1 MSDTGF
7 QKGESI
13 VIKHRLVKG
22 LCFSTLAFSL
32 SACSLWQPNISSLE
46 KTIIIPT
53 VLPTCS
59 DLTQSF
65 NAYQHIHVEANR
77 YNTESK
83 TNDFEAMI
91 SADQKGM
98 KIAVMAMGMKVWN
111 IDFDG
116 MVITEERSEHLPEAL
131 EAQYMVRDI
140 ALAYWPSRDLKPQL
154 KDWTLVEGD
163 RTRLIYAPGEEK
175 PIISIEYRKGAAPLS
190 GDGEVIFENHL
201 HHYRLTI
208 QSNSLK

>member
-1 MSDTGF
+1 M
-7 QKGESI
+7 
-13 VIKHRLVKG
+13 KHRLVKG
-22 LCFSTLAFSL
+22 LCCATLAFSL
-32 SACSLWQPNISSLE
+32 SACSLWQSNTSTVE
-46 KTIIIPT
+46 EAIIIPT

-59 DLTQSF
+59 NLTQSF

-77 YNTESK
+77 YNAESK

-91 SADQKGM
+91 TADKKGM

-140 ALAYWPSRDLKPQL
+140 ALAYWPSRDLKTQL
-154 KDWTLVEGD
+154 NDWILIENEQ
-163 RTRLIYAPGEEK
+163 TRLIYAPGEEN

-190 GDGEVIFENHL
+190 ANGEVIFENHL

-208 QSNSLK
+208 QSSRLK

>member
-1 MSDTGF
+1 M
-7 QKGESI
+7 
-13 VIKHRLVKG
+13 KHRLVKG
-22 LCFSTLAFSL
+22 LCCVALAFSL
-32 SACSLWQPNISSLE
+32 SACSLWQPNTSTVEEAI
-46 KTIIIPT
+46 KIPT

-59 DLTQSF
+59 DLTRSF
-65 NAYQHIHVEANR
+65 NAYQHIHVNADS
-77 YNTESK
+77 YDAESQ

-91 SADQKGM
+91 TADKKGM

-190 GDGEVIFENHL
+190 ANGEVIFENHL

-208 QSNSLK
+208 QSSRLK

>member
-1 MSDTGF
+1 M
-7 QKGESI
+7 
-13 VIKHRLVKG
+13 KHRLVKG
-22 LCFSTLAFSL
+22 LCCVALAFSL
-32 SACSLWQPNISSLE
+32 SACSLWLRNTSTVEEAI
-46 KTIIIPT
+46 KIPT

-59 DLTQSF
+59 NLTQSF
-65 NAYQHIHVEANR
+65 NAYQHIHVEADR
-77 YNTESK
+77 YNAESK

-91 SADQKGM
+91 TADKKGM

-116 MVITEERSEHLPEAL
+116 MVITEERSEYLPEAL

-140 ALAYWPSRDLKPQL
+140 ALAYWPSRDLKAQL
-154 KDWTLVEGD
+154 KDWILIENEQ
-163 RTRLIYAPGEEK
+163 TRLIYAPGEEK
-175 PIISIEYRKGAAPLS
+175 PTISIEYRKGAAPLS
-190 GDGEVIFENHL
+190 ADGEVIFENHL

>member
-1 MSDTGF
+1 
-7 QKGESI
+7 
-13 VIKHRLVKG
+13 
-22 LCFSTLAFSL
+22 
-32 SACSLWQPNISSLE
+32 
-46 KTIIIPT
+46 
-53 VLPTCS
+53 
-59 DLTQSF
+59 
-65 NAYQHIHVEANR
+65 
-77 YNTESK
+77 
-83 TNDFEAMI
+83 MI
-91 SADQKGM
+91 TADKKGM

-140 ALAYWPSRDLKPQL
+140 ALAYWPSRDLKAQL
-154 KDWTLVEGD
+154 NDWILIENEQ
-163 RTRLIYAPGEEK
+163 TRLIYAPGEEN

-190 GDGEVIFENHL
+190 ANGEVIFENHL

>member
-1 MSDTGF
+1 M
-7 QKGESI
+7 
-13 VIKHRLVKG
+13 KHRLVKG
-22 LCFSTLAFSL
+22 LCCVALAFSL
-32 SACSLWQPNISSLE
+32 SACSLWLPNTSTVEEAI
-46 KTIIIPT
+46 KIPT

-59 DLTQSF
+59 NLTQSF
-65 NAYQHIHVEANR
+65 NAYQHIHVEADR
-77 YNTESK
+77 YNAESK

-91 SADQKGM
+91 TADKKGM

-116 MVITEERSEHLPEAL
+116 MVITEERSEYLPEAL

-163 RTRLIYAPGEEK
+163 RRRLIYAPGEEN

-190 GDGEVIFENHL
+190 ADGEVIFENHL

>member
-1 MSDTGF
+1 M
-7 QKGESI
+7 
-13 VIKHRLVKG
+13 KHRLVKG
-22 LCFSTLAFSL
+22 LCCVALAFSL
-32 SACSLWQPNISSLE
+32 SACSLWQPNTSTVE
-46 KTIIIPT
+46 KALKIPT

-59 DLTQSF
+59 DLTRSF
-65 NAYQHIHVEANR
+65 NAYQHIHVNADR
-77 YNTESK
+77 YDAESQ

-91 SADQKGM
+91 TADKKGM

-140 ALAYWPSRDLKPQL
+140 ALAYWPSRDLKTQL
-154 KDWTLVEGD
+154 NDWILIENEQ
-163 RTRLIYAPGEEK
+163 TRLIYAPGEEN

-190 GDGEVIFENHL
+190 ANGEVIFENHL

>member
-1 MSDTGF
+1 M
-7 QKGESI
+7 
-13 VIKHRLVKG
+13 KHRLVKG
-22 LCFSTLAFSL
+22 LCCVALAFSL
-32 SACSLWQPNISSLE
+32 SACSLWQPNTSTVEEAI
-46 KTIIIPT
+46 KIPT

-59 DLTQSF
+59 DLTRSF
-65 NAYQHIHVEANR
+65 NAYQHIHVNADS
-77 YNTESK
+77 YDAESQ

-91 SADQKGM
+91 TADKKGM

-163 RTRLIYAPGEEK
+163 RTRLIYAPGEEN

-190 GDGEVIFENHL
+190 ANGEVIFENHL

>member
-1 MSDTGF
+1 M
-7 QKGESI
+7 
-13 VIKHRLVKG
+13 KHRLVKG
-22 LCFSTLAFSL
+22 LCCVALAFSL
-32 SACSLWQPNISSLE
+32 SACSLWLPNTSAVEEAI
-46 KTIIIPT
+46 KIPT

-59 DLTQSF
+59 NLTQSF
-65 NAYQHIHVEANR
+65 NAYQHIHVEADR
-77 YNTESK
+77 YNAESK

-91 SADQKGM
+91 TADKKGM

-116 MVITEERSEHLPEAL
+116 MVITEERSEYLPEAL

-140 ALAYWPSRDLKPQL
+140 ALAYWPSRDLKAQL
-154 KDWTLVEGD
+154 KEWILIENEQ
-163 RTRLIYAPGEEK
+163 TRLIYAPGEEK

-190 GDGEVIFENHL
+190 ADGEVIFENHL

-208 QSNSLK
+208 QSSRLK

>member
-1 MSDTGF
+1 M
-7 QKGESI
+7 
-13 VIKHRLVKG
+13 KHRLVKG
-22 LCFSTLAFSL
+22 LCCVALAFSL
-32 SACSLWQPNISSLE
+32 SACSLWQPNTSTVE
-46 KTIIIPT
+46 KALKIPT

-59 DLTQSF
+59 DLTRSF
-65 NAYQHIHVEANR
+65 NAYQHIHVNADR
-77 YNTESK
+77 YDAESQ

-91 SADQKGM
+91 TADKKGM

-140 ALAYWPSRDLKPQL
+140 ALAYWPSRDLKTQL
-154 KDWTLVEGD
+154 NDWILIENEQ
-163 RTRLIYAPGEEK
+163 TRLIYAPGEEN

-208 QSNSLK
+208 QSSRLK

>member
-1 MSDTGF
+1 M
-7 QKGESI
+7 
-13 VIKHRLVKG
+13 KHRLVKG
-22 LCFSTLAFSL
+22 LCCVALAFSL
-32 SACSLWQPNISSLE
+32 SACSLWLPNTSAVEEAI
-46 KTIIIPT
+46 KIPT

-59 DLTQSF
+59 NLTQSF
-65 NAYQHIHVEANR
+65 NAYQHIHVEADR
-77 YNTESK
+77 YNAESK

-91 SADQKGM
+91 TADKKGM

-111 IDFDG
+111 IDFDR
-116 MVITEERSEHLPEAL
+116 MVITEERSEYLPEAL

-140 ALAYWPSRDLKPQL
+140 ALAYWPSRDLKAQL
-154 KDWTLVEGD
+154 KDWILIENEQ
-163 RTRLIYAPGEEK
+163 TRLIYAPGEEK

-190 GDGEVIFENHL
+190 ADGEVIFENHL

>member
-1 MSDTGF
+1 M
-7 QKGESI
+7 
-13 VIKHRLVKG
+13 KHRLVKG
-22 LCFSTLAFSL
+22 LCCVALAFSL
-32 SACSLWQPNISSLE
+32 SACSLWQPNTSTVE
-46 KTIIIPT
+46 KALKIPT

-59 DLTQSF
+59 DLTRSF
-65 NAYQHIHVEANR
+65 NAYQHIHVNADR
-77 YNTESK
+77 YDAESQ

-91 SADQKGM
+91 TADKKGM

-154 KDWTLVEGD
+154 KYWTLVEGD

-208 QSNSLK
+208 QSSRLK

>member
-1 MSDTGF
+1 M
-7 QKGESI
+7 
-13 VIKHRLVKG
+13 KHRLVKG
-22 LCFSTLAFSL
+22 LCCVALAFSL
-32 SACSLWQPNISSLE
+32 SACSLWQPNTSTVEEAI
-46 KTIIIPT
+46 KIPT

-59 DLTQSF
+59 DLTRSF
-65 NAYQHIHVEANR
+65 NAYQHIHVNVDR
-77 YNTESK
+77 YDAESQ

-91 SADQKGM
+91 TADKKGM
-98 KIAVMAMGMKVWN
+98 KIAVMAMGLKVWN

-140 ALAYWPSRDLKPQL
+140 ALAYWPSRDLKAQL
-154 KDWTLVEGD
+154 KDWILIENEQ
-163 RTRLIYAPGEEK
+163 TRLIYAPGEEK

-190 GDGEVIFENHL
+190 ADGEVIFENHL

>member
-1 MSDTGF
+1 M
-7 QKGESI
+7 
-13 VIKHRLVKG
+13 KHRLVKG
-22 LCFSTLAFSL
+22 LCCVALAFSL
-32 SACSLWQPNISSLE
+32 SACSLWQSNTSTVEEAL
-46 KTIIIPT
+46 KIPT

-59 DLTQSF
+59 DLTRSF
-65 NAYQHIHVEANR
+65 NAYQHIHVNADR
-77 YNTESK
+77 YDAESQ

-91 SADQKGM
+91 TADKKGM

-140 ALAYWPSRDLKPQL
+140 ALAYWPSRDLKTQL
-154 KDWTLVEGD
+154 NDWILIENEQ
-163 RTRLIYAPGEEK
+163 TRLIYAPGEEN

-190 GDGEVIFENHL
+190 ANGEVIFENHL

>member
-1 MSDTGF
+1 M
-7 QKGESI
+7 
-13 VIKHRLVKG
+13 KHRLVKG
-22 LCFSTLAFSL
+22 LCCVALAFSL
-32 SACSLWQPNISSLE
+32 SACSLWQPNTSTVE
-46 KTIIIPT
+46 KALKIPT

-59 DLTQSF
+59 DLTRSF
-65 NAYQHIHVEANR
+65 NAYQHIHVNADR
-77 YNTESK
+77 YDAESQ

-91 SADQKGM
+91 TADKKGM

-163 RTRLIYAPGEEK
+163 RTR
-175 PIISIEYRKGAAPLS
+175 
-190 GDGEVIFENHL
+190 
-201 HHYRLTI
+201 
-208 QSNSLK
+208 

>member
-1 MSDTGF
+1 M
-7 QKGESI
+7 
-13 VIKHRLVKG
+13 KHRLVKG
-22 LCFSTLAFSL
+22 LCCVALAFSL
-32 SACSLWQPNISSLE
+32 SACSLWQPNTSTVEEAI
-46 KTIIIPT
+46 KIPT

-59 DLTQSF
+59 DLTRSF
-65 NAYQHIHVEANR
+65 NAYQHIHVNADR
-77 YNTESK
+77 YDAESQ

-91 SADQKGM
+91 TADKKGM

-140 ALAYWPSRDLKPQL
+140 ALAYWPSRDLKAQL
-154 KDWTLVEGD
+154 KDWILIENEQ
-163 RTRLIYAPGEEK
+163 TRLIYAPGEEK

-190 GDGEVIFENHL
+190 ADGEVIFENHL

-208 QSNSLK
+208 QSSRLK

>member
-1 MSDTGF
+1 M
-7 QKGESI
+7 
-13 VIKHRLVKG
+13 KHRLVKG
-22 LCFSTLAFSL
+22 LCCATLAFSL
-32 SACSLWQPNISSLE
+32 SACSLWQSNTSTVE
-46 KTIIIPT
+46 EAIIIPT

-59 DLTQSF
+59 NLTQSF
-65 NAYQHIHVEANR
+65 NAYQHIHVEADR
-77 YNTESK
+77 YNAESK

-91 SADQKGM
+91 TADKKGM

-163 RTRLIYAPGEEK
+163 RTRLIYAPGEEN

-190 GDGEVIFENHL
+190 ANGEVIFENHL

>member
-1 MSDTGF
+1 M
-7 QKGESI
+7 
-13 VIKHRLVKG
+13 KHRLVKG
-22 LCFSTLAFSL
+22 LCCVALAFSL
-32 SACSLWQPNISSLE
+32 SACSLWQSNTSTVE
-46 KTIIIPT
+46 EAIIIPT

-65 NAYQHIHVEANR
+65 NAYQHIHVEADR
-77 YNTESK
+77 YNAESK

-91 SADQKGM
+91 TADKKGM

-190 GDGEVIFENHL
+190 ADGEVIFENHL

>member
-1 MSDTGF
+1 M
-7 QKGESI
+7 
-13 VIKHRLVKG
+13 KHRLVKG
-22 LCFSTLAFSL
+22 LCCATLAFSL
-32 SACSLWQPNISSLE
+32 SACSLWQSNTSTVE
-46 KTIIIPT
+46 EAIIIPT

-59 DLTQSF
+59 NLTQSF
-65 NAYQHIHVEANR
+65 NAYQHIHVEADR
-77 YNTESK
+77 YNAESK

-91 SADQKGM
+91 TADKKGM

-140 ALAYWPSRDLKPQL
+140 ALAYWPSRDLKTQL
-154 KDWTLVEGD
+154 NDWILIENEQ
-163 RTRLIYAPGEEK
+163 TRLIYAPGEEN

-201 HHYRLTI
+201 HYYRLTI
-208 QSNSLK
+208 QSSRLK

>member
-1 MSDTGF
+1 M
-7 QKGESI
+7 
-13 VIKHRLVKG
+13 KHRLVKG
-22 LCFSTLAFSL
+22 LCCVALAFSL
-32 SACSLWQPNISSLE
+32 SACSLWLPNISSLE
-46 KTIIIPT
+46 KAIIIPT

-91 SADQKGM
+91 TADKKGM

-140 ALAYWPSRDLKPQL
+140 ALAYWPSRDLKAQL
-154 KDWTLVEGD
+154 KDWILIENEQ
-163 RTRLIYAPGEEK
+163 TRLIYAPGEEK

-190 GDGEVIFENHL
+190 ADGEVTFENHL

>member
-1 MSDTGF
+1 M
-7 QKGESI
+7 
-13 VIKHRLVKG
+13 KHRLVKG
-22 LCFSTLAFSL
+22 LCCVALAFSL
-32 SACSLWQPNISSLE
+32 SACSLWLPNTSAVEEAI
-46 KTIIIPT
+46 KIPT

-59 DLTQSF
+59 NLTQSF
-65 NAYQHIHVEANR
+65 NAYQHIHVEADR
-77 YNTESK
+77 YNAESK

-91 SADQKGM
+91 TADKKDM

-116 MVITEERSEHLPEAL
+116 MVITEERSEYLPEAL

-140 ALAYWPSRDLKPQL
+140 ALAYWPSRDLKAQL
-154 KDWTLVEGD
+154 KDWILIENEQ
-163 RTRLIYAPGEEK
+163 TRLIYAPGEEK

-190 GDGEVIFENHL
+190 ADGEVIFENHL

-208 QSNSLK
+208 QSSRLK

>member
-1 MSDTGF
+1 M
-7 QKGESI
+7 
-13 VIKHRLVKG
+13 KHRLVKG
-22 LCFSTLAFSL
+22 LCCVALAFSL
-32 SACSLWQPNISSLE
+32 SACSLWLPNTSTVEEAI
-46 KTIIIPT
+46 KIPT

-59 DLTQSF
+59 DLTRSF
-65 NAYQHIHVEANR
+65 NAYQHIHVNADR
-77 YNTESK
+77 YDAESQ

-91 SADQKGM
+91 TADKKGM

-140 ALAYWPSRDLKPQL
+140 ALAYWPSRDLKTQL
-154 KDWTLVEGD
+154 KDWILVESEQ
-163 RTRLIYAPGEEK
+163 TRLIYAPGEEK

-190 GDGEVIFENHL
+190 ADGEVIFENHL

>member
-1 MSDTGF
+1 M
-7 QKGESI
+7 
-13 VIKHRLVKG
+13 KHRLVKG
-22 LCFSTLAFSL
+22 LCCVALAFSL
-32 SACSLWQPNISSLE
+32 SACSLWQPNTSTVE
-46 KTIIIPT
+46 EAIIIPT

-59 DLTQSF
+59 NLTQSF
-65 NAYQHIHVEANR
+65 NAYQHIHVEADR
-77 YNTESK
+77 YNAESK

-91 SADQKGM
+91 TADKKGM

-140 ALAYWPSRDLKPQL
+140 ALAYWPSRDLKAQL
-154 KDWTLVEGD
+154 KDWILIENEQ
-163 RTRLIYAPGEEK
+163 TRLIYAPGEEN
-175 PIISIEYRKGAAPLS
+175 PIISIEYRKGTAPLS
-190 GDGEVIFENHL
+190 ADGEVIFENHL

>member
-1 MSDTGF
+1 M
-7 QKGESI
+7 
-13 VIKHRLVKG
+13 KHRLVKG
-22 LCFSTLAFSL
+22 LCCVALAFSL
-32 SACSLWQPNISSLE
+32 SACSLWQPNTSTVEEAI
-46 KTIIIPT
+46 KIPT

-59 DLTQSF
+59 DLTRSF
-65 NAYQHIHVEANR
+65 NAYQHIHVNADR
-77 YNTESK
+77 YDAESQ

-91 SADQKGM
+91 TADKKGM

-116 MVITEERSEHLPEAL
+116 MVITEERSEHLPEGL

-140 ALAYWPSRDLKPQL
+140 ALAYWPSRDLKTQL
-154 KDWTLVEGD
+154 NDWILIENEQ
-163 RTRLIYAPGEEK
+163 TRLIYAPGEEN

-190 GDGEVIFENHL
+190 ANGEVIFENHL

>member
-1 MSDTGF
+1 M
-7 QKGESI
+7 
-13 VIKHRLVKG
+13 KHRLVKG
-22 LCFSTLAFSL
+22 LCCATLAFSL
-32 SACSLWQPNISSLE
+32 SACSLWQSNTSTVE
-46 KTIIIPT
+46 EAIIIPT

-59 DLTQSF
+59 NLPQSF
-65 NAYQHIHVEANR
+65 NAYQRLHVEADR
-77 YNTESK
+77 YNAESK

-91 SADQKGM
+91 TADKKGM

-116 MVITEERSEHLPEAL
+116 MVITEERSEHLPDAL

-140 ALAYWPSRDLKPQL
+140 ALAYWPSRDLKTQL
-154 KDWTLVEGD
+154 NDWILIENEQ
-163 RTRLIYAPGEEK
+163 TRLIYAPGEEN

-190 GDGEVIFENHL
+190 ANGEVIFENHL